1 MDHQHLQNL
10 LRDRPSPFPAKVEAA
25 SAQNPTDLLNWP
37 EDLAAALLRE
47 LMGLR
52 NLGNLNAEQQ
62 KNHPAPGSS
71 AAIHDKRLSSLAKIQ
86 TAPMRRSATAR
97 AEA

>member
-1 MDHQHLQNL
+1 MDYQNL
-10 LRDRPSPFPAKVEAA
+10 PRDRLSPFSAKVEAA
-25 SAQNPTDLLNWP
+25 CAQNPTDLLNWS
-37 EDLAAALLRE
+37 ENLAAALLRE

-52 NLGNLNAEQQ
+52 NLGNLNAGQR
-62 KNHPAPGSS
+62 KNHPAPGSP
-71 AAIHDKRLSSLAKIQ
+71 AAIHDKRLSSLVKIQ